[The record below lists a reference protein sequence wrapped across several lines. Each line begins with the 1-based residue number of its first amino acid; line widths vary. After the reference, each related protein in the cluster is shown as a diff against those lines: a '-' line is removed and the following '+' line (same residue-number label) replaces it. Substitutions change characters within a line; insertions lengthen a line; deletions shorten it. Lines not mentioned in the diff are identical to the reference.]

1 MHLLCEAPGNISGSC
16 KDVSLL
22 SQERNSVATELH
34 QQQDLNGRLQR
45 DVERFKN
52 REQLLAKVPNLF
64 VSFAH

>member
-1 MHLLCEAPGNISGSC
+1 M
-16 KDVSLL
+16 
-22 SQERNSVATELH
+22 ATELH

>member
-1 MHLLCEAPGNISGSC
+1 MHLLYEAPVTSLIQ
-16 KDVSLL
+16 DASLL

-52 REQLLAKVPNLF
+52 REQLLAKVPTLS
-64 VSFAH
+64 VSPAH